1 MKKASD
7 IKKTTQ
13 KTTKSKTIKS
23 KTLVQSW
30 LEVELNIN
38 GKNLTN
44 ALESLNSQMGS
55 AHTHSRVNEWKENR
69 NGRGERL
76 PRELRVHMAKIVMK
90 DILSNAGLD
99 VSKINKATLNRIAE
113 QLS

>member
-1 MKKASD
+1 MKKVTK
-7 IKKTTQ
+7 IKS
-13 KTTKSKTIKS
+13 TKSKTIKA

-30 LEVELNIN
+30 LDVELNIN
-38 GKNLTN
+38 GKNLTG
-44 ALESLNSQMGS
+44 ALQALNTKMGS

-76 PRELRVHMAKIVMK
+76 PRDLRVHMAKLVIK
-90 DILSNAGLD
+90 DVLSNAGLD
-99 VSKINKATLNRIAE
+99 VSKVSKATLNRIAE

>member
-1 MKKASD
+1 MSS
-7 IKKTTQ
+7 TN
-13 KTTKSKTIKS
+13 KSKALKA

-38 GKNLTN
+38 GKTLSQ
-44 ALESLNSQMGS
+44 ALDALNTKMQSS
-55 AHTHSRVNEWKENR
+55 HTHSRVNEWKENR

-76 PRELRVHMAKIVMK
+76 PRELRVHMSKLVIK
-90 DILSNAGLD
+90 DVLSNAGLD
-99 VSKINKATLNRIAE
+99 VSKVSKTVLAKIAE